1 MRKNITIFHL
11 KIIIF
16 TSVKSYRILH
26 GCVIVMY
33 VKYSIIS
40 SQIIKFGLTC
50 SKLKK
55 ALHILTSKDNP
66 FIMIII
72 VNTDCQLQNHVFI
85 MSVFQLYPEGIGLDS
100 EKRIVSEKRRKER
113 KNKGKR

>member
-1 MRKNITIFHL
+1 M
-11 KIIIF
+11 
-16 TSVKSYRILH
+16 
-26 GCVIVMY
+26 
-33 VKYSIIS
+33 
-40 SQIIKFGLTC
+40 KFGLTC

-85 MSVFQLYPEGIGLDS
+85 MSVFQSYPEADKTLTDACF
-100 EKRIVSEKRRKER
+100 IVINIITRALIIMTKQK
-113 KNKGKR
+113 